1 MVSGEWSGLMSGSA
15 LERVDGHI
23 ARELV
28 RLLGLGGHVRLHG
41 AGREL
46 GEVAVVVG
54 LVRDRLGI
62 GLGLGLRFGFGFG

>member
-28 RLLGLGGHVRLHG
+28 RLLGLGGHVRLV
-41 AGREL
+41 R
-46 GEVAVVVG
+46 VG
-54 LVRDRLGI
+54 VGVRVRVGVRV
-62 GLGLGLRFGFGFG
+62 GVRV